1 MVSVIRLQWP
11 YAGPILAAM
20 DGVVVRAARAGDAM
34 FLEDMLVEA
43 ANTPSHL
50 GRSRADTLA
59 DPAISRYVQG
69 WPRATDL
76 GAVAVETGGRP
87 VGAAWLRFFTEADPA
102 YGFVS
107 ADIPELAIGVVADS
121 RGHGVGRAL
130 LRALAGSARQ
140 CGLEHIS
147 LSVERANPAAALYYA
162 EGYRVLESREHADTM
177 LLDLRSSEDV
187 PRRSA
192 IAH

>member
-1 MVSVIRLQWP
+1 
-11 YAGPILAAM
+11 M
-20 DGVVVRAARAGDAM
+20 DGVVIRAARAGDAP

-50 GRSRADTLA
+50 GRSRAETLA
-59 DPAISRYVQG
+59 DPAVARYVQG

-76 GAVAVETGGRP
+76 GAVAVETGRP

-130 LRALAGSARQ
+130 LRALAGLARQ
-140 CGLEHIS
+140 RGLEHIS

-162 EGYRVLESREHADTM
+162 EGYRVLESRELADTM
-177 LLDLRSSEDV
+177 LLDLRSSGVV
-187 PRRSA
+187 PRRSSFP
-192 IAH
+192 I